1 MSFHYREGTH
11 QTRTV
16 HDIGSE
22 AHSRRQLFGV
32 NMANWKNLPDMDSN
46 DLAPSPGDVSD
57 LATDNITVNA
67 PAAAAAAEAAADV
80 TLHHDYLSGDR
91 DVLLVA
97 ENERLRRQ
105 MQQQEKRHQLKNQQK
120 AQKIRQQE
128 EKIKQQEMTIEQQGQ
143 TIEQLQQQIKKLQE
157 SDSAHNSVFTLE

>member
-16 HDIGSE
+16 HDIGTE

-91 DVLLVA
+91 DVFLVE
-97 ENERLRRQ
+97 ENERLWRQ
-105 MQQQEKRHQLKNQQK
+105 MQQQERRHQ
-120 AQKIRQQE
+120 QKIQQQALQ
-128 EKIKQQEMTIEQQGQ
+128 IKQQEQ
-143 TIEQLQQQIKKLQE
+143 TIEQLKQQIKNLQKLNDNTHH
-157 SDSAHNSVFTLE
+157 SL

>member
-16 HDIGSE
+16 HDIGTE

-91 DVLLVA
+91 DVFLVE
-97 ENERLRRQ
+97 ENERLWRQ
-105 MQQQEKRHQLKNQQK
+105 MQQQERRHQ
-120 AQKIRQQE
+120 QKIQQQALQ
-128 EKIKQQEMTIEQQGQ
+128 IKQQEQ
-143 TIEQLQQQIKKLQE
+143 TIEQLKQQIKNIQKQQN
-157 SDSAHNSVFTLE
+157 DNAHHSL

>member
-16 HDIGSE
+16 HDIGTE

-67 PAAAAAAEAAADV
+67 PAAAAAEAAADV

-91 DVLLVA
+91 DVFLVE
-97 ENERLRRQ
+97 ENERLCRQ
-105 MQQQEKRHQLKNQQK
+105 MQQQERRHQ
-120 AQKIRQQE
+120 QKIQQQALQ
-128 EKIKQQEMTIEQQGQ
+128 IKQQEQ
-143 TIEQLQQQIKKLQE
+143 TIEQLKQQIKNLQKLNDNTHH
-157 SDSAHNSVFTLE
+157 SL

>member
-16 HDIGSE
+16 HDIGTE

-67 PAAAAAAEAAADV
+67 PAAAAAADV

-91 DVLLVA
+91 DVFLVE
-97 ENERLRRQ
+97 ENERLCRQ
-105 MQQQEKRHQLKNQQK
+105 MQQQERRHQ
-120 AQKIRQQE
+120 QKIQQQALQI
-128 EKIKQQEMTIEQQGQ
+128 KQQALQIKQQEQ
-143 TIEQLQQQIKKLQE
+143 TIEQLKQQIKNLQKLN
-157 SDSAHNSVFTLE
+157 DNAHHSL

>member
-16 HDIGSE
+16 HDIGTE

-91 DVLLVA
+91 DVFLVE
-97 ENERLRRQ
+97 ENERLWRQ
-105 MQQQEKRHQLKNQQK
+105 MQQQERRHQ
-120 AQKIRQQE
+120 QKIQQQALQ
-128 EKIKQQEMTIEQQGQ
+128 IKQQEQ
-143 TIEQLQQQIKKLQE
+143 TIEQLKQQIKNIQKQQN
-157 SDSAHNSVFTLE
+157 DNSHHSL

>member
-67 PAAAAAAEAAADV
+67 PAAAAEAAADV

-91 DVLLVA
+91 DVFLVE
-97 ENERLRRQ
+97 ENERLCRQ
-105 MQQQEKRHQLKNQQK
+105 MQQQERRHQ
-120 AQKIRQQE
+120 QKIQQQAVQ
-128 EKIKQQEMTIEQQGQ
+128 IKQQEQ
-143 TIEQLQQQIKKLQE
+143 TIEQLKQQIKNLQKLNDNTHH
-157 SDSAHNSVFTLE
+157 SL

>member
-16 HDIGSE
+16 HDIGTE

-91 DVLLVA
+91 DVFLVE
-97 ENERLRRQ
+97 ENERLCRQ
-105 MQQQEKRHQLKNQQK
+105 MQQQERRHQ
-120 AQKIRQQE
+120 QKIQQQALQI
-128 EKIKQQEMTIEQQGQ
+128 KQQALQIKQQEQ
-143 TIEQLQQQIKKLQE
+143 TIEQLKQQIKNLQKLN
-157 SDSAHNSVFTLE
+157 DNAHHSL

>member
-16 HDIGSE
+16 HDIGTE

-91 DVLLVA
+91 DVFLVE
-97 ENERLRRQ
+97 ENERLWRQ
-105 MQQQEKRHQLKNQQK
+105 MQQQERRHQ
-120 AQKIRQQE
+120 QKIQQQALQ
-128 EKIKQQEMTIEQQGQ
+128 IKQQEQ
-143 TIEQLQQQIKKLQE
+143 TIEQLKQQIKNIQE
-157 SDSAHNSVFTLE
+157 QQNDNANHSL

>member
-32 NMANWKNLPDMDSN
+32 NMANWKNLPDTDSH

-67 PAAAAAAEAAADV
+67 PAAAAADV

-91 DVLLVA
+91 DVFLVE
-97 ENERLRRQ
+97 ENERLCRQ
-105 MQQQEKRHQLKNQQK
+105 MQQQERRHQ
-120 AQKIRQQE
+120 QKIQQQALQ
-128 EKIKQQEMTIEQQGQ
+128 IKQQEQ
-143 TIEQLQQQIKKLQE
+143 TIEQLKQQIKNIQKQQN
-157 SDSAHNSVFTLE
+157 DNAHHSL

>member
-32 NMANWKNLPDMDSN
+32 NMANWKNLPDTDSH

-67 PAAAAAAEAAADV
+67 AAAAADV

-91 DVLLVA
+91 DVFLVE
-97 ENERLRRQ
+97 ENERLWRQ
-105 MQQQEKRHQLKNQQK
+105 MQQQERRHQ
-120 AQKIRQQE
+120 QKIQQQALQ
-128 EKIKQQEMTIEQQGQ
+128 IKQQEQ
-143 TIEQLQQQIKKLQE
+143 TIEQLKQQIKNIQKQQN
-157 SDSAHNSVFTLE
+157 DNAHHSL

>member
-16 HDIGSE
+16 HDIGTE

-67 PAAAAAAEAAADV
+67 PAAAAAAAADV

-91 DVLLVA
+91 DVFLVE
-97 ENERLRRQ
+97 ENERLCRQ
-105 MQQQEKRHQLKNQQK
+105 MQQQERRHQ
-120 AQKIRQQE
+120 QKIQQQALQ
-128 EKIKQQEMTIEQQGQ
+128 IKQQEQ
-143 TIEQLQQQIKKLQE
+143 TIEQLKQQIKNIQKQQN
-157 SDSAHNSVFTLE
+157 DNAHHSL

>member
-32 NMANWKNLPDMDSN
+32 NLANWKNLPDTDSH

-67 PAAAAAAEAAADV
+67 PAAAAAEAAADV

-91 DVLLVA
+91 DVFLVE
-97 ENERLRRQ
+97 ENERLCRQ
-105 MQQQEKRHQLKNQQK
+105 MQQQERRHQ
-120 AQKIRQQE
+120 QKIQQQALQ
-128 EKIKQQEMTIEQQGQ
+128 IKQQEQ
-143 TIEQLQQQIKKLQE
+143 TIEQLKQQIKNLQKLNDNTHH
-157 SDSAHNSVFTLE
+157 SL

>member
-32 NMANWKNLPDMDSN
+32 NMANWKNLPDTDSH

-67 PAAAAAAEAAADV
+67 PAAAAAAADV

-91 DVLLVA
+91 DVFLVE
-97 ENERLRRQ
+97 ENERLCRQ
-105 MQQQEKRHQLKNQQK
+105 MQQQERRHQ
-120 AQKIRQQE
+120 QKIQQQALQ
-128 EKIKQQEMTIEQQGQ
+128 IKQQEQ
-143 TIEQLQQQIKKLQE
+143 TIEQLKQQIKNLQKLN
-157 SDSAHNSVFTLE
+157 DNAHHSL

>member
-16 HDIGSE
+16 HDIGTE

-32 NMANWKNLPDMDSN
+32 NMANWKNLPDTDSH

-67 PAAAAAAEAAADV
+67 PAAAAAAAAEAAADV

-91 DVLLVA
+91 DVFLVE
-97 ENERLRRQ
+97 ENERLCRQ
-105 MQQQEKRHQLKNQQK
+105 MQQQERRHQ
-120 AQKIRQQE
+120 QKIQQQALQ
-128 EKIKQQEMTIEQQGQ
+128 IKQQEQTIEQQK
-143 TIEQLQQQIKKLQE
+143 QQIKNFQKQQN
-157 SDSAHNSVFTLE
+157 DNAHHSL

>member
-16 HDIGSE
+16 HDIGTE

-67 PAAAAAAEAAADV
+67 PAAAAAAAEAAADV

-91 DVLLVA
+91 DVFLVE
-97 ENERLRRQ
+97 ENERLCRQ
-105 MQQQEKRHQLKNQQK
+105 MQQQERRHQ
-120 AQKIRQQE
+120 QKIQQQALQI
-128 EKIKQQEMTIEQQGQ
+128 KQQALQIKQQEQ
-143 TIEQLQQQIKKLQE
+143 TIEQLKQQIKNLQKLN
-157 SDSAHNSVFTLE
+157 DNAHHSL

>member
-16 HDIGSE
+16 HDIGTE

-67 PAAAAAAEAAADV
+67 PAAAAAAEAAAADV

-91 DVLLVA
+91 DVFLVE
-97 ENERLRRQ
+97 ENERLCRQ
-105 MQQQEKRHQLKNQQK
+105 MQQQERRHQ
-120 AQKIRQQE
+120 QKIQQQALQ
-128 EKIKQQEMTIEQQGQ
+128 IKQQEQ
-143 TIEQLQQQIKKLQE
+143 TIEQLKQQIKNIQKQQN
-157 SDSAHNSVFTLE
+157 DNAHHSL

>member
-16 HDIGSE
+16 HDIGTE

-57 LATDNITVNA
+57 LATDNISVNA
-67 PAAAAAAEAAADV
+67 PAAAAAAAEAAADV

-91 DVLLVA
+91 DVFLVE
-97 ENERLRRQ
+97 ENERLCRQ
-105 MQQQEKRHQLKNQQK
+105 MQQQERRHQ
-120 AQKIRQQE
+120 QKIQQQALQ
-128 EKIKQQEMTIEQQGQ
+128 IKQQEQ
-143 TIEQLQQQIKKLQE
+143 TIEQLKQQIKNLQKLNDNTHH
-157 SDSAHNSVFTLE
+157 SL

>member
-32 NMANWKNLPDMDSN
+32 NMANWKNLPDTDSH

-91 DVLLVA
+91 DVFLVE
-97 ENERLRRQ
+97 ENERLCRQ
-105 MQQQEKRHQLKNQQK
+105 MQQQERRHQ
-120 AQKIRQQE
+120 QKIQQQALQ
-128 EKIKQQEMTIEQQGQ
+128 IKQQEQ
-143 TIEQLQQQIKKLQE
+143 TIEQLKQQIKNIQKQQN
-157 SDSAHNSVFTLE
+157 DNAHHSL

>member
-32 NMANWKNLPDMDSN
+32 NLANWKNIPDVDTDTTDSH

-57 LATDNITVNA
+57 LAMDNTLA
-67 PAAAAAAEAAADV
+67 LAAEDV
-80 TLHHDYLSGDR
+80 KLHHDYLSGDR

-105 MQQQEKRHQLKNQQK
+105 IQQQEKRHQLKNQQK

-128 EKIKQQEMTIEQQGQ
+128 EKIKQQEKTIEQQGQ

>member
-32 NMANWKNLPDMDSN
+32 NMANWKNLPDTDSH

-91 DVLLVA
+91 DVFLVE
-97 ENERLRRQ
+97 ENERLCRQ
-105 MQQQEKRHQLKNQQK
+105 MQQQERRHQ
-120 AQKIRQQE
+120 QKIQQQALQ
-128 EKIKQQEMTIEQQGQ
+128 IKQQEQ
-143 TIEQLQQQIKKLQE
+143 TIEQLKQQIKNIQE
-157 SDSAHNSVFTLE
+157 QQNDNAHHSL

>member
-16 HDIGSE
+16 HDIGTE

-67 PAAAAAAEAAADV
+67 PAAAAAEAAADV

-91 DVLLVA
+91 DVFLVE
-97 ENERLRRQ
+97 ENERLCRQ
-105 MQQQEKRHQLKNQQK
+105 MQQQERRHQ
-120 AQKIRQQE
+120 QKIQQQALQ
-128 EKIKQQEMTIEQQGQ
+128 IKQQEQ
-143 TIEQLQQQIKKLQE
+143 TIEQLKQQIKNLQKLN
-157 SDSAHNSVFTLE
+157 DNAHHSL

>member
-32 NMANWKNLPDMDSN
+32 NLANWKNIPDVDTDTTDSH

-57 LATDNITVNA
+57 LAMDNTLA
-67 PAAAAAAEAAADV
+67 LAAEDV
-80 TLHHDYLSGDR
+80 KLHHDYLSGDR

-105 MQQQEKRHQLKNQQK
+105 IQQQEKRHQLKK
-120 AQKIRQQE
+120 
-128 EKIKQQEMTIEQQGQ
+128 EKIKQQEKTIEQQGQ

>member
-32 NMANWKNLPDMDSN
+32 NMANWKNLPDTDSH

-67 PAAAAAAEAAADV
+67 PAAAAAEAAADV

-91 DVLLVA
+91 DVFLVE
-97 ENERLRRQ
+97 ENERLCRQ
-105 MQQQEKRHQLKNQQK
+105 MQQQERRHQ
-120 AQKIRQQE
+120 QKIQQQALQ
-128 EKIKQQEMTIEQQGQ
+128 IKQQEQ
-143 TIEQLQQQIKKLQE
+143 TIEQLKQQIKNIQKQQN
-157 SDSAHNSVFTLE
+157 DNAHHSL

>member
-16 HDIGSE
+16 HDIGTE

-91 DVLLVA
+91 DVFLVE
-97 ENERLRRQ
+97 ENERLWRQ
-105 MQQQEKRHQLKNQQK
+105 MQQQERRHQ
-120 AQKIRQQE
+120 QKIQQQALQ
-128 EKIKQQEMTIEQQGQ
+128 IKQQEQ
-143 TIEQLQQQIKKLQE
+143 TIEQLKQQIKNLQKLN
-157 SDSAHNSVFTLE
+157 DNAHHSL

>member
-32 NMANWKNLPDMDSN
+32 NMANWKNLPDMDSH

-91 DVLLVA
+91 DVFLVE
-97 ENERLRRQ
+97 ENERLWRQ
-105 MQQQEKRHQLKNQQK
+105 MQQQERRHQ
-120 AQKIRQQE
+120 QKIQQQALQI
-128 EKIKQQEMTIEQQGQ
+128 KQQALQIKQQEQTIEQQK
-143 TIEQLQQQIKKLQE
+143 QQIKNFQKQQN
-157 SDSAHNSVFTLE
+157 DNAHHSH

>member
-32 NMANWKNLPDMDSN
+32 NMANWKNLPDTDSH

-67 PAAAAAAEAAADV
+67 PAAAAAEAAADV

-91 DVLLVA
+91 DVFLVE
-97 ENERLRRQ
+97 ENERLWRQ
-105 MQQQEKRHQLKNQQK
+105 MQQQERRHQ
-120 AQKIRQQE
+120 QKIQQQALQ
-128 EKIKQQEMTIEQQGQ
+128 IKQQEQ
-143 TIEQLQQQIKKLQE
+143 TIEQLKQQIKNLQKLN
-157 SDSAHNSVFTLE
+157 DNAHHSL